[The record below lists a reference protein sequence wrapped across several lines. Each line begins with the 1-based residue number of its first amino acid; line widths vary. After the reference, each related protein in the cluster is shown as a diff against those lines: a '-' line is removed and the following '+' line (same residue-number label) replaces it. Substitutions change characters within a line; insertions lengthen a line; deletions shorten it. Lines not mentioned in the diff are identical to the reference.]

1 MIEEQAEVIELDGAH
16 AWVACRAQQDCT
28 RCAEGRGCGGGVL
41 GRWLGDRL
49 HRVRAVHDGRAR
61 VGDCVVIGVDPRVV
75 LFAALLIYG
84 APLAALRVGAVV
96 GAQLTG
102 TDAGAFGG
110 LVVGLAAGFL
120 WVRGFSRKIPVQR
133 WFEPA
138 ILRRAPEETR

>member
-1 MIEEQAEVIELDGAH
+1 MIEEQAEVVELDGAH
-16 AWVACRAQQDCT
+16 AWVACRAQQDCA

-49 HRVRAVHDGRAR
+49 HRVRAIHDGHAQ

-84 APLAALRVGAVV
+84 APLAALLADHG
-96 GAQLTG
+96 
-102 TDAGAFGG
+102 AGAFGG
-110 LVVGLAAGFL
+110 LVLGLAAGFL